1 MQTVPF
7 SRYYAG
13 GDVLKGELIMSNSKD
28 IEKKSSAV
36 TLSDMEMFIFP
47 ELMYGLVLANIMSPR
62 IWRWR
67 ESSWFSGMERL
78 SPYRRILRVKQ
89 YIMDNYA
96 FNLDL
101 DTWGLTT
108 KEKELK
114 RFSEFISEDTLRQ
127 SNALFGYEGDKYYFD
142 IDIRTHFGLDKYEGN
157 VIPYWKTETV
167 EAMDAFRHKS
177 HYSTGAGECV
187 SLAAL
192 HASALFIVAR
202 IPLSDIY
209 LTATPLHSQ
218 NFIDV
223 DDGILTNNRRLVTRN
238 MWFNGTALSAQARRA
253 LENERVTIVAHET
266 GHIHTVYK
274 EATIDPDVYR
284 NFSGKLRRYLKTKIT
299 DTIIGNF
306 LRHDRDIQKCFQI
319 RWPLHG
325 VDYYIKAERV
335 FSYEHGSPYRI
346 NDNTRGKLMDEIDS
360 AEFKPNKMPKRIVL
374 DDLED
379 FTRKN
384 RIDMK
389 NAEDVKRMKELFA
402 SECMHSQKALESLA
416 QFCCVDPKLPDL
428 EKKEF
433 VKSGEP
439 LGIDLEMTRE
449 EIIDR
454 LEDIR
459 TVNDAAAMAFY
470 AYRDL
475 NRTEAEP
482 FILAATQRNPV
493 SIEGAKSLN
502 ITDAADKIRDMPD
515 ESIYDE
521 PGRLAQPDEVWNYG
535 RGDGVEKALLL
546 ANILKKRLPDREIFI
561 EIAPDQALLKA
572 DQDSYRFQSRKELK
586 EQRWDIS
593 RF

>member
-1 MQTVPF
+1 
-7 SRYYAG
+7 
-13 GDVLKGELIMSNSKD
+13 MSNTKET
-28 IEKKSSAV
+28 EKKSSAV

-47 ELMYGLVLANIMSPR
+47 ELMYSLVLANIMSPR

-67 ESSWFSGMERL
+67 EDSWFSGMERL
-78 SPYRRILRVKQ
+78 SPYRRILRLKQ

-108 KEKELK
+108 KDQELD
-114 RFSEFISEDTLRQ
+114 RFKDFISEDTLGQ

-167 EAMDAFRHKS
+167 EAMDAFRHKP
-177 HYSTGAGECV
+177 HFNTGAGECV
-187 SLAAL
+187 SLTALYGAAL
-192 HASALFIVAR
+192 FVIAQ
-202 IPLSDIY
+202 IPLKDIY

-218 NFIDV
+218 NFIDI
-223 DDGILTNNRRLVTRN
+223 DDGILTNNRRLVTKN

-266 GHIHTVYK
+266 GLIHTIYD
-274 EATIDPDVYR
+274 EATIDRDIYR
-284 NFSGKLRRYLKTKIT
+284 KFSSKLKGFLKTSIT

-346 NDNTRGKLMDEIDS
+346 NDNTRKKLMDEIDT
-360 AEFKPNKMPKRIVL
+360 AEFKPTTMPKRIIL
-374 DDLED
+374 NDLED
-379 FTRKN
+379 YTSKH
-384 RIDMK
+384 RINMK
-389 NAEDVKRMKELFA
+389 NPEDVNKLKELFA
-402 SECMHSQKALESLA
+402 SECMVAQQSIERLA
-416 QFCCVDPKLPDL
+416 EFCCVDPKLPDF
-428 EKKEF
+428 EKKEY
-433 VKSGEP
+433 VKKGEP
-439 LGIDLEMTRE
+439 LGIDVDMTRE

-454 LEDIR
+454 LEHIR
-459 TVNDAAAMAFY
+459 RENDAAAMAFY

-475 NRTEAEP
+475 NRTEATP
-482 FILAATQRNPV
+482 FVVAAIQRNPV
-493 SIEGAKSLN
+493 SIEGSGDLSIASVVEH
-502 ITDAADKIRDMPD
+502 IRDIPD
-515 ESIYDE
+515 DSIYDE

-535 RGDGVEKALLL
+535 RGDGAEKALLL
-546 ANILKKRLPDREIFI
+546 ANILKKRMPGADISIDISPNRAIV
-561 EIAPDQALLKA
+561 KA
-572 DQDSYRFQSRKELK
+572 DQASYDFQSRKELK
-586 EQRWDIS
+586 EERWNIS
-593 RF
+593 PL